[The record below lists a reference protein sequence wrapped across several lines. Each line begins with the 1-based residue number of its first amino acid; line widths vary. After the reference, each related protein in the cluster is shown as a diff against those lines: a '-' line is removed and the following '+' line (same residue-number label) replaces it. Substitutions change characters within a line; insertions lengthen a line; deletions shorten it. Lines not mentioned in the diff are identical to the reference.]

1 MHKLGCRTFSS
12 ARVFGGAVLYC
23 TEEKVIELPCPAR
36 IERERKESYAHRMV
50 EVVVTWYWIH
60 VGRDRDRD
68 RGVDVERT
76 ERREE
81 AKERKRETGNG
92 KRETGNGKRI
102 RLNRPAGIVIPQR
115 HHQFPIQIM
124 PECQHLIGNFDHN
137 NDFPQPRV
145 RVRARS

>member
-76 ERREE
+76 ERNCMTNKGREVRWTFSGCVRSRVGSASAACVMWYRE
-81 AKERKRETGNG
+81 VMGRILPMIERK
-92 KRETGNGKRI
+92 
-102 RLNRPAGIVIPQR
+102 
-115 HHQFPIQIM
+115 
-124 PECQHLIGNFDHN
+124 
-137 NDFPQPRV
+137 
-145 RVRARS
+145 